1 MLALILTLSLATPP
15 ACEGE
20 RIAAELAALM
30 QARRYADAHQIAL
43 TARVFCP
50 DPERLRWRLG
60 DAVALYLLDDRPAA
74 EELAASVA
82 EGPSPA
88 LAVRANVLRG
98 WMAWRAH
105 DHQALGPAI
114 ARLPPEPRARI
125 CLALQADEP
134 TPPQGCAAMAPDQ
147 AVATALARYRTARV
161 TRRPWLAGLLSA
173 VLPGSGQVYA
183 GSWQGAAVAFVLNS
197 VSIAATVELARNELY
212 VSSAL
217 TGTVASVFYVGSIL
231 NAADLAAHRNDVAS
245 AGPREDLE
253 RQLFP
258 ERFGPA
264 APE

>member
-15 ACEGE
+15 PCEGE

-50 DPERLRWRLG
+50 DPDRWRWRLG
-60 DAVALYLLDDRPAA
+60 DAVALFLLDDRPGA

-98 WMAWRAH
+98 DGLARPRPSGA
-105 DHQALGPAI
+105 GTAI

-134 TPPQGCAAMAPDQ
+134 TPPQGCALMAPDQ

-161 TRRPWLAGLLSA
+161 TRRPC
-173 VLPGSGQVYA
+173 
-183 GSWQGAAVAFVLNS
+183 WQAC
-197 VSIAATVELARNELY
+197 
-212 VSSAL
+212 
-217 TGTVASVFYVGSIL
+217 
-231 NAADLAAHRNDVAS
+231 
-245 AGPREDLE
+245 
-253 RQLFP
+253 
-258 ERFGPA
+258 
-264 APE
+264 